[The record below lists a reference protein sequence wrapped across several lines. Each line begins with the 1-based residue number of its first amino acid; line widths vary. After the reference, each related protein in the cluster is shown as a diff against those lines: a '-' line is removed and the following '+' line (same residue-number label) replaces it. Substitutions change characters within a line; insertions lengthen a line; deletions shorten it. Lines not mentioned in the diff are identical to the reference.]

1 MRALLW
7 CNGEKPSDRVLT
19 GLVEETI
26 LFGVDGG
33 ANKAAESGFEVTEV
47 LGDLDSI
54 SKGWE
59 GEITELADQSS
70 SDLAKSLILLAQR
83 GFEEIDVV
91 GCEGGSSSHHL
102 GNWAALCEA
111 PAGVTI
117 RLHHEDSITHRIY
130 SEDDTT
136 ELHMGVGTR
145 FSVFALSA
153 CNSLRIEGARWNLSE
168 SPLSLSTA
176 GLHNISQSESVS
188 IGADGILAV
197 LVDRA

>member
-33 ANKAAESGFEVTEV
+33 ADKAAESGFEVTEV

-102 GNWAALCEA
+102 GSGGSDASEQR
-111 PAGVTI
+111 
-117 RLHHEDSITHRIY
+117 RLSRE
-130 SEDDTT
+130 
-136 ELHMGVGTR
+136 
-145 FSVFALSA
+145 SVRGGGARGGRSAMVLSA
-153 CNSLRIEGARWNLSE
+153 AWLALPRAYQRGATPPRKTVLSWQ
-168 SPLSLSTA
+168 LWFDCC
-176 GLHNISQSESVS
+176 SQN
-188 IGADGILAV
+188 
-197 LVDRA
+197 

>member
-33 ANKAAESGFEVTEV
+33 ADKAAESGFEVTEV

-70 SDLAKSLILLAQR
+70 SDLAKSLVLLAQR

-111 PAGVTI
+111 PIGITI

-136 ELHMGVGTR
+136 ELQIGGGTR

-153 CNSLRIEGARWNLSE
+153 CKSVRIEGARWNLYE

-176 GLHNISQSESVS
+176 GLHNISQRESVS

-197 LVDRA
+197 IVDRA